1 MNTTALLLF
10 GLAGGLPT
18 GKEQVRAIQL
28 DFGGD
33 APAQPVEDPLSAVAI
48 QLQAAGD
55 CCRPAKGADQ
65 FGVGVFVVH
74 G

>member
-1 MNTTALLLF
+1 MDTTALLLF
-10 GLAGGLPT
+10 GLARSLPT

-33 APAQPVEDPLSAVAI
+33 AATQPVKDPLSAVAV
-48 QLQAAGD
+48 QFQAACD
-55 CCRPAKGADQ
+55 CCRATKGADQ